1 MVVTNEEALL
11 LLEDYRTEKKIQ
23 ALQLVE
29 QYLNEFPDQQSN
41 IVDSFLFDAVLKSL
55 SFREIELVSRS
66 LEILLLYSEKN
77 DSVKEKL
84 LDTIVYEINFIDNLE
99 LLRCYFARIP
109 TVIRQ
114 MGMDVIPK
122 TYSLLTALLS
132 KVEVMDDAIKIAALE
147 SIELLIFYS
156 WPVIVKYLDLIL
168 GVLYYC
174 YTSCSNETVMVAIK
188 KVAHQMKD
196 VSPEDF
202 WVTLELMKKQ
212 DEARMNDFILEINM
226 K

>member
-174 YTSCSNETVMVAIK
+174 YTYCSNETVMVAIK